1 MTRSQI
7 GAAFLFSERTFR
19 VARRRRCKGLVV
31 FLVVFILMRF
41 SEFLLLCFTLV
52 EYSSW
57 CEVILTERCC
67 LLSRC
72 SLISLLC
79 KIGWFRLRRTQFLKF
94 AVFRSLLNDT
104 DLLVEILV
112 DIIWHF
118 QLRLECLET
127 KSRDRGGLTKMSYGL
142 RYSINLRSMQTVDSR
157 FTDFPISK
165 SSDLG

>member
-1 MTRSQI
+1 MSH
-7 GAAFLFSERTFR
+7 LD
-19 VARRRRCKGLVV
+19 
-31 FLVVFILMRF
+31 
-41 SEFLLLCFTLV
+41 

-104 DLLVEILV
+104 DLLLVEILV

-142 RYSINLRSMQTVDSR
+142 RYSINLGSMQTVDSR
-157 FTDFPISK
+157 FRDFPISK